1 MVMTKIVPSEPT
13 PEMLM
18 NAQGHSETGAHN
30 AANWAGAYDCFI
42 EFYKAMLAA
51 APEAASEGGMVPR
64 EINLWQEGISGN
76 CNVVTFDG
84 SDIVG
89 VCYIPDPY
97 RAIVIK
103 MYNRHLDSLNQSLAA
118 APVSSRR
125 LPSAQAESPEENQ
138 GAEEPLCKDGEAQ

>member
-18 NAQGHSETGAHN
+18 NAQRHSEIGAHI

-97 RAIVIK
+97 RALVIE

-118 APVSSRR
+118 APEAAPHQNADQPKAAP
-125 LPSAQAESPEENQ
+125 PSQR
-138 GAEEPLCKDGEAQ
+138 